1 MADGAL
7 SSVVPNVGEEKD
19 PIAQSQERINQKSA
33 DLQKQYDVLMNML
46 NERGNAEKI
55 GRAHV

>member
-7 SSVVPNVGEEKD
+7 SSVVPNVGEEKPD

-46 NERGNAEKI
+46 KI

>member
-33 DLQKQYDVLMNML
+33 
-46 NERGNAEKI
+46 EI